1 MPTAEMAVEAAIMEA
16 EESGGEVDPRQLIAA
31 VEQSAGLRIQ
41 LDQETL
47 NRIQGDP
54 YAFLRQIPD
63 LVEASMGLRLWIGLI
78 QTIERR
84 IGESLGLEPK
94 LARAVDWDK
103 AEEELMGAF
112 ERIWGQRSERI
123 LQEVASDLEAA
134 LRKAERIDE
143 ALKIRLL
150 VQMSYGQ
157 QTFFDKRTHQRRS
170 VLVARR
176 ELEEPLQAYLRSNLG
191 PEAFD
196 EFAEAGSL
204 GSLPEPAQESLI
216 AALGGRLL
224 TRAYRELFLSVADQ
238 LWVDYLTQM
247 EALRTSIGLEAYGQ
261 RDPLV
266 QYKSRAFD
274 LFESLSTS
282 IRAGV
287 VSRMFRLR
295 LSSPQAAA
303 PAAPAR
309 PQPSEAAA
317 AKGDGKPSGSG
328 KKRKRR
334 RRRK

>member
-1 MPTAEMAVEAAIMEA
+1 M
-16 EESGGEVDPRQLIAA
+16 
-31 VEQSAGLRIQ
+31 
-41 LDQETL
+41 
-47 NRIQGDP
+47 
-54 YAFLRQIPD
+54 
-63 LVEASMGLRLWIGLI
+63 
-78 QTIERR
+78 
-84 IGESLGLEPK
+84 
-94 LARAVDWDK
+94 
-103 AEEELMGAF
+103 
-112 ERIWGQRSERI
+112 
-123 LQEVASDLEAA
+123 
-134 LRKAERIDE
+134 
-143 ALKIRLL
+143 
-150 VQMSYGQ
+150 
-157 QTFFDKRTHQRRS
+157 
-170 VLVARR
+170 
-176 ELEEPLQAYLRSNLG
+176 
-191 PEAFD
+191 
-196 EFAEAGSL
+196 